1 MSSGRRAFGFINAA
15 HFCDHYMLL
24 VYPTAVLTLAP
35 LFGIGYGTGIA
46 ITTGTFV
53 CFGLLSLPAGWL
65 GDHWS
70 RRNML
75 GVFFLGGGAAMIAT
89 SFTRGIWS
97 LAAALTLVGL
107 FSAIYHPV
115 GTAMMSTVKGA
126 SGRAFGLNGVF
137 GNLGVA
143 AAPLFTAGLVQALG
157 WRWAFA
163 LPGFVFIAIGLAYL
177 ALVPAGTGEAVR
189 KVAGRERFNS
199 APDFL
204 LVAVAIGITVAAG
217 GFTFNTVT
225 ITLPKLVAE
234 EVPAIAAIP
243 ILIGGLATSIYLAG
257 AMTQI
262 IVGRLIDRIAI
273 ERIFVSLALMQL
285 AGFIAVASLSGPAV
299 LVASA
304 LILAAVYGQVVVND
318 LLVARTVPDQW
329 RARAYALRYLLGF
342 TTAASVVPF
351 IAWLYTPAGGLGP
364 VYAVMSLFAAAIA
377 AAAVTFWVKMRAAAL
392 AQPAE

>member
-1 MSSGRRAFGFINAA
+1 MSNGGRAFAFINAA
-15 HFCDHYMLL
+15 HFCDHYVLL

-35 LFGIGYGTGIA
+35 LFGIGYGAGIA

-75 GVFFLGGGAAMIAT
+75 GVFFLGSGAAMILTALT
-89 SFTRGIWS
+89 QGIWS

-107 FSAIYHPV
+107 FAAIYHPV
-115 GTAMMSTVKGA
+115 GTAMMSTLKGA

-143 AAPLFTAGLVQALG
+143 AAPLATGAVVQMLG

-163 LPGFVFIAIGLAYL
+163 LPGIALLCIGLAYL

-189 KVAGRERFNS
+189 KAAAGERYDS
-199 APDFL
+199 SPDFAL
-204 LVAVAIGITVAAG
+204 IAVVLAVTVAAG

-225 ITLPKLVAE
+225 ITLPELVAE
-234 EVPAIAAIP
+234 EAPRLQAMPV
-243 ILIGGLATSIYLAG
+243 LVGGLATLIYLAG

-262 IVGRLIDRIAI
+262 VVGKLIDAIAI
-273 ERIFVSLALMQL
+273 ERIYITIGSLQL
-285 AGFIAVASLSGPAV
+285 AGFIGVATLHGSAALIAAAV
-299 LVASA
+299 
-304 LILAAVYGQVVVND
+304 ILAAVYGQVVVND
-318 LLVARTVPDQW
+318 LLVARTIPDAF
-329 RARAYALRYLLGF
+329 RARAYAVRYLLGF
-342 TTAASVVPF
+342 TAAASVVPF
-351 IAWLYTPAGGLGP
+351 VAWLHSPEYGLAP
-364 VYAVMSLFAAAIA
+364 VFAVMSLFAAAIA
-377 AAAVTFWVKMRAAAL
+377 ASALTYWVRMRKRPL

>member
-1 MSSGRRAFGFINAA
+1 
-15 HFCDHYMLL
+15 
-24 VYPTAVLTLAP
+24 
-35 LFGIGYGTGIA
+35 
-46 ITTGTFV
+46 
-53 CFGLLSLPAGWL
+53 
-65 GDHWS
+65 
-70 RRNML
+70 ML
-75 GVFFLGGGAAMIAT
+75 GMFFLGGGAALIAT
-89 SFTRGIWS
+89 SFAQGIWS
-97 LAAALTLVGL
+97 LAAALTLVGV

-163 LPGFVFIAIGLAYL
+163 LPGAVLIAIGLAYL

-189 KVAGRERFNS
+189 KAAGHERFNS

-217 GFTFNTVT
+217 GFTFNTIT

-234 EVPAIAAIP
+234 ETPAIAAIP
-243 ILIGGLATSIYLAG
+243 VLVGGLATAIYLAG

-262 IVGRLIDRIAI
+262 VVGRLIDKIAI
-273 ERIFVSLALMQL
+273 ERIFVTLALMQL
-285 AGFIAVASLSGPAV
+285 SGFVAVASLSGAAV
-299 LVASA
+299 LGAAA

-351 IAWLYTPAGGLGP
+351 IAWLYTPRAGLGP
-364 VYAVMSLFAAAIA
+364 VYAVMALFAAAIA
-377 AAAVTFWVKMRAAAL
+377 AAAVTYWVKARSAAL
-392 AQPAE
+392 AQAAE